1 MKNETMDQRV
11 PSQRNRSILS
21 HNRSATANEPTVNY
35 AHERASF
42 ALQFFPG
49 SGIDTYGV

>member
-11 PSQRNRSILS
+11 PSQRKQFILS
-21 HNRSATANEPTVNY
+21 HNRATTANEPTADY
-35 AHERASF
+35 AHEQASF
-42 ALQFFPG
+42 PLRFFRG